1 MNHPPNTPNIANSTK
16 SKANDSANQ
25 QKNTDKEPASNTHSS
40 NIKILWRYLKPQNN
54 LVFWALLLATV
65 AQVFSL
71 IDPWVGRNIIDR
83 FLTKKELYN
92 QHDFIFGVLKWLG
105 IGVSVAMISRI
116 AKNLQDYFVNVAIQ
130 KAGAKIF
137 TDGIKHTLSLPYF
150 TFEDHR
156 SGETLNVL
164 QKVRT
169 DSEKLITLA
178 INLVYISLVGIVFVF
193 VTSFTVHWLIAPVFL
208 VAMAVVGVSSSLLSK
223 QIKVVQKSIMKETSA
238 LAGTTTES
246 LRNIEL
252 VKSLGLVAQEMGR
265 ISSNTLK
272 ILGLELQKVKKVR
285 TLGFVQ
291 GTTVNLMRNLL
302 LLFLSWMVFT
312 GRISPGMYIQFL
324 FYTFFI
330 FNPLQE
336 LGTFIQ
342 TYREADVSL
351 GKFKELLEMPSERIP
366 ENAEVLGD
374 VNSIEFENVSFQH
387 KSATKPALNQIS
399 FKLNYGQTIAF
410 VGPSGSGKSTLV
422 KLLVGLYLPV
432 EGDVKFNSISVRN
445 INRNDIRVQLG
456 LVSQESQLFSGTIR
470 ANLQFVKPEATEAEL
485 IKVLKQAATD
495 SLMSRAEKGLD
506 TSIGEGGIKVSGGEK
521 QRLSIARALLRN
533 PNLLIFDEATSA
545 LDSITEKEI
554 TTTLKEISQEKN
566 RINVMIA
573 HRLSTIMH
581 ADCIYVLEKGRIVES
596 GTHEQLCDSKGLYFA
611 MWRQQI
617 GENND

>member
-1 MNHPPNTPNIANSTK
+1 MK
-16 SKANDSANQ
+16 LLFK
-25 QKNTDKEPASNTHSS
+25 
-40 NIKILWRYLKPQNN
+40 YLKPQGS

-65 AQVFSL
+65 SQVFSL
-71 IDPWVGRNIIDR
+71 FDPWVGRNIIDKYLTQHKSFSEHE
-83 FLTKKELYN
+83 FL
-92 QHDFIFGVLKWLG
+92 FGVMKWLG

-116 AKNLQDYFVNVAIQ
+116 AKNLQDYFLSVAIQ
-130 KAGAKIF
+130 KTGAKIF
-137 TDGIKHTLSLPYF
+137 TDGIKHTLDLPF
-150 TFEDHR
+150 STFEDHR

-169 DSEKLITLA
+169 DSERLITLTV
-178 INLVYISLVGIVFVF
+178 NLVYNSFVGIVFVF

-208 VAMAVVGVSSSLLSK
+208 GSMLIVGVSSSLLSK
-223 QIKVVQKSIMKETSA
+223 QIKTIQKLIMSETSR

-252 VKSLGLVAQEMGR
+252 VKSLGLAVQEMRR
-265 ISSNTLK
+265 IRDNTLK
-272 ILGLELQKVKKVR
+272 ILGLELRKVKKIR

-291 GTTVNLMRNLL
+291 GTTVNLMRNVL

-312 GRISPGMYIQFL
+312 ERISPGMYIQFL

-342 TYREADVSL
+342 AYREAEVSL
-351 GKFKELLEMPSERIP
+351 NRYQSLLDTPKEIIPSDAKSLGAIQSIAFKNVGFKHNSAVK
-366 ENAEVLGD
+366 NALTD
-374 VNSIEFENVSFQH
+374 
-387 KSATKPALNQIS
+387 IS
-399 FKLNYGQTIAF
+399 FELVQGQSFAF

-422 KLLVGLYLPV
+422 KLLVGLYLPT
-432 EGDVKFNSISVRN
+432 EGEINYNDISVLDIDRN
-445 INRNDIRVQLG
+445 NIRLQLG

-470 ANLQFVKPEATEAEL
+470 ENLLFVSPESTEADL
-485 IKVLKQAATD
+485 MDAMNRAATQ
-495 SLMSRAEKGLD
+495 SLLSRAENGLD
-506 TSIGEGGIKVSGGEK
+506 TQIGEGGIKVSGGEK

-545 LDSITEKEI
+545 LDSITEQEI
-554 TTTLKEISQEKN
+554 TKTLQEISNQKN

-581 ADCIYVLEKGRIVES
+581 ADRIFVLEKGKIIEQGKHEELLVE
-596 GTHEQLCDSKGLYFA
+596 KGLYYA

-617 GENND
+617 GENQG